1 MAKKHYIIPIFVPHK
16 GCPFDCVFCNQKKI
30 TGRTKEIT
38 AKEVD
43 DQIEEY
49 LGTIGNLDE
58 KYVEIAFF
66 GGSFTGIEKIK
77 QEELLRIA
85 YKWKK
90 RGMIKDIRLSTRP
103 DYIDESIMK
112 MLVDYGVSII
122 ELGVQSMNY
131 EVLIKSG
138 RGHTAEDVVNAVKI
152 MKKYPIQIGLQMMI
166 GLPGDTIEIANLT
179 AQKLIDLSPN
189 FVRIYPTLVVK
200 DTYLEKMYLQGN
212 YKSLSIDD
220 AVVISKG
227 LLLKFLK
234 AEILVIRIGLQPTE
248 NILLGKEVIAGPF
261 HPSFRQLV
269 EAKIFKEMLDDAF
282 LKKDIKTH
290 SSIEIQVNDRYV
302 SSLVGHKKEN
312 INFIKNKYSIKKIK
326 TIRNN
331 DLKDTSIKII
341 QSGGETFVLNMKEY
355 ANNAI

>member
-1 MAKKHYIIPIFVPHK
+1 MAKKHYIIPVFVPHK

-38 AKEVD
+38 AEEVD
-43 DQIEEY
+43 EQIQEY
-49 LGTIGNLDE
+49 LSTIGNLNG
-58 KYVEIAFF
+58 KHVEIAFF
-66 GGSFTGIEKIK
+66 GGSFTGIEKMK

-90 RGMIKDIRLSTRP
+90 RGKIKDIRLSTRP

-112 MLVDYGVSII
+112 FLIDYGVSII
-122 ELGVQSMNY
+122 ELGVQSMDH

-138 RGHTAEDVVNAVKI
+138 RGHTAEDVVAAVKI
-152 MKKYPIQIGLQMMI
+152 MKQYPVEIGLQMMI
-166 GLPGDTIEIANLT
+166 GLPGDTIEIANGT
-179 AQKLIDLSPN
+179 AEKIIDLSPS

-212 YKSLSIDD
+212 YNSLSIEE

-234 AEILVIRIGLQPTE
+234 SEIPVIRVGLQPTE

-269 EAKIFKEMLDDAF
+269 ESKIFKGMLDYA
-282 LKKDIKTH
+282 LSRQDIKNH
-290 SSIEIQVNDRYV
+290 SFIEIQVNDRYL

-326 TIRNN
+326 IIRNN
-331 DLKDTSIKII
+331 DLKDTCIKII
-341 QSGGETFVLNMKEY
+341 KSGEETFVLNMKEY

>member
-1 MAKKHYIIPIFVPHK
+1 MAKKHYIIPVFVPHK

-38 AKEVD
+38 AEEVD
-43 DQIEEY
+43 EQIQEY
-49 LGTIGNLDE
+49 LSTIGNLNGKD
-58 KYVEIAFF
+58 VEIAFF
-66 GGSFTGIEKIK
+66 GGSFTGIEKMK

-90 RGMIKDIRLSTRP
+90 RGKIKDIRLSTRP

-112 MLVDYGVSII
+112 FLIDYGVSII
-122 ELGVQSMNY
+122 ELGVQSMDH

-138 RGHTAEDVVNAVKI
+138 RGHTAEDVVAAVKI
-152 MKKYPIQIGLQMMI
+152 MKQYPVEIGLQMMI
-166 GLPGDTIEIANLT
+166 GLPGDTIEIANGT
-179 AQKLIDLSPN
+179 AEKIIDLSPS

-212 YKSLSIDD
+212 YNSLSIEE

-234 AEILVIRIGLQPTE
+234 SEIPVIRVGLQPTE

-269 EAKIFKEMLDDAF
+269 ESKIFKGMLDYA
-282 LKKDIKTH
+282 LSRQDIKNH
-290 SSIEIQVNDRYV
+290 SFIEIQVNDRYL

-326 TIRNN
+326 IIRNN
-331 DLKDTSIKII
+331 DLKDTCIKII
-341 QSGGETFVLNMKEY
+341 KSGEETFILNMKEY